1 MKVRLSFVTNSSS
14 TSFVVFGIHVS
25 NLGDDFVTEDKYDNE
40 VISEEFYKIMKKP
53 LSVGGQYTQK
63 IGIEVGTLFSK
74 YKDIKI
80 SDVQKL
86 VADEINK
93 QFSTNLIEEDIS
105 LFQEGWYE
113 G

>member
-14 TSFVVFGIHVS
+14 TSFVVFGTYVS
-25 NLGDDFVTEDKYDNE
+25 NLGNKFVTEDRYGDETVTKE
-40 VISEEFYKIMKKP
+40 LEEIIKSP
-53 LSVGGQYTQK
+53 LSVGGQYEQK
-63 IGIEVGTLFSK
+63 VGIEVDTLFAK

-93 QFSTNLIEEDIS
+93 QFSTNLTEKDIF
-105 LFQEGWYE
+105 LFQEGWYD